1 MALRCGVFL
10 VQAQGITFQNDLI
23 RYGLHKFSQKGDRVL
38 VGLGV
43 DKGAG
48 RDATGMLGPHIEAIS
63 FLEAFEQVALIESF
77 AASPYAA
84 TVKRI
89 SIGTSHDYAQGYNP
103 PYDFAPAIVA
113 FGTGTYPALEVLA
126 LGDMEKLFNGH
137 SYYGKLGGVDD
148 VLVACPALRELSLYG
163 QAVLS
168 KPITHKR
175 LEKLTLWADEIGLSG
190 GPIDPDTVTAFLT
203 SDLPRLAEA
212 DFELDEGDRD
222 FLYDL
227 PEAFLSGRTLPR
239 LKALNIDCL
248 MPQSEAALEDWRAR
262 RGRGLIGKLF
272 GR

>member
-1 MALRCGVFL
+1 MS
-10 VQAQGITFQNDLI
+10 FQNDLI

-43 DKGAG
+43 DKAVG
-48 RDATGMLGPHIEAIS
+48 RDATGMLGAHIEAIS
-63 FLEAFEQVALIESF
+63 FLEAPEQVPLIESF

-89 SIGTSHDYAQGYNP
+89 SIGTSHDYAQGHNP
-103 PYDFAPAIVA
+103 PYDFAPAIAA
-113 FGTGTYPALEVLA
+113 FCTGSYPALEVLA

-148 VLVACPALRELSLYG
+148 VATTCPGLRELSLYG
-163 QAVLS
+163 QPVVS
-168 KPITHKR
+168 KPLAHKR
-175 LEKLTLWADEIGLSG
+175 LEKLTLWADEIGVSG

-203 SDLPRLAEA
+203 SDFPRLVEA
-212 DFELDEGDRD
+212 DFELDEGERD

-227 PEAFLSGRTLPR
+227 PEPFLAGRTLPR

-248 MPQSEAALEDWRAR
+248 MPASEAALEDWRAR
-262 RGRGLIGKLF
+262 RGRGLIGRLF